1 MLWHSRLF
9 LEQSVILRRV
19 DGASQFIDY
28 DLIGTFEK
36 STERQLHYRLQGC
49 LEQKKSVVLTTKN
62 GVQISG
68 VPIELDEK
76 VICIRAANGTET
88 MVTLDYIGMFTVA
101 TAAAVTASVQQSAAT
116 SSTTAAVSAG
126 SAEPASAEAFSC

>member
-1 MLWHSRLF
+1 MTKTKEFLQRFFQPGDQVCVTYKNGQECCGTVDCF

-62 GVQISG
+62 GV
-68 VPIELDEK
+68 K
-76 VICIRAANGTET
+76 K
-88 MVTLDYIGMFTVA
+88 
-101 TAAAVTASVQQSAAT
+101 
-116 SSTTAAVSAG
+116 
-126 SAEPASAEAFSC
+126 